1 MNKKHVLIIL
11 ILFAAL
17 VVLRHLAP
25 KPQNWELSF
34 SGYKKSPYG
43 CKVVKDLLHV
53 IFPDKDIHV
62 NTGSYYITLQDSV
75 SQSNLIIISDH
86 FSPDDLDMNTLLGFV
101 AQGNNLFISSLSFPK
116 KLRDTLQ
123 FETKESVFDTTL
135 LKRYTER
142 MRLSYTTGKEDSVF
156 TFPRRMPDHY
166 FETLNKSTSVI
177 LGSDR
182 AGRPG
187 FIQTRFG
194 KGKIYLH
201 CQPLAFTNYHLLY
214 GNYQYACLA
223 LSVLPIRNTIWDQ
236 YYKPDRLVDTSPVR
250 YVLSQAPLR
259 SAYYAILITLL
270 IYMIF
275 GSRRK
280 QRPVPVIQPLQ
291 NTSLNF
297 IRSVGMLYFKSQNHA
312 DLAKKKIM
320 YFNEFIRNRYHL
332 QQPFNE
338 EEQILILS
346 RKSGVEQGFISKLLQ
361 VTGNWEQKNTVDRHE
376 LSELNIMIE
385 EFYKKCK

>member
-43 CKVVKDLLHV
+43 CKVTKDLLQV
-53 IFPDKDIHV
+53 IFPNKDIHV

-86 FSPDDLDMNTLLGFV
+86 FNPDNLDLNALLGFV

-116 KLRDTLQ
+116 KLSDTLK

-135 LKRYTER
+135 LKSYNEK
-142 MRLSYTTGKEDSVF
+142 MRLSYTSGKEDSVF
-156 TFPRRMPDHY
+156 AFPRRMPDHY
-166 FETLNKSTSVI
+166 FSELSKSASLV

-182 AGRPG
+182 AGRPD
-187 FIQTRFG
+187 FILTGLG

-223 LSVLPIRNTIWDQ
+223 LSVLPVSNTIWDQ
-236 YYKPDRLVDTSPVR
+236 YYKPDRLADTSPVR
-250 YVLSQAPLR
+250 YILSQAPLR
-259 SAYYAILITLL
+259 SAYYVLLITLL
-270 IYMIF
+270 IYMVF

-297 IRSVGMLYFKSQNHA
+297 IRSVGQLYFKSRNHA

-320 YFNEFIRNRYHL
+320 YFNEFIRNRYHM
-332 QQPFNE
+332 QQPFN
-338 EEQILILS
+338 QQGQSLILS
-346 RKSGVEQGFISKLLQ
+346 RKSGVEQEFVSKLLQ
-361 VTGNWEQKNTVDRHE
+361 VTGAWEQKNTMDHHE
-376 LSELNIMIE
+376 LSELHSMIE